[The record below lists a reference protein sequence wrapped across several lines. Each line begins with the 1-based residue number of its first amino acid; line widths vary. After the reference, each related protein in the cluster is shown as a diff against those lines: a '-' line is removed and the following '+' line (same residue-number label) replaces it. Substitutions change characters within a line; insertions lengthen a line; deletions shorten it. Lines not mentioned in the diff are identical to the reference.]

1 MDHVLVGSVEQSARA
16 VKRPHQVHRLSREVG
31 GDVFPRGRPD
41 IALAVVRRA
50 GRELNADWVVDDA
63 LPLADRLTANFARMA
78 VHARAPSD
86 AWRIHRRARA
96 ADQPDFDEVIDDYLR
111 AITSSIALNHLG
123 TPDPPPLV
131 ALALAGYLTFGVTVL
146 DQARVTDAPQAPVT
160 QILSDTLLATIQA
173 ARTASDASR

>member
-1 MDHVLVGSVEQSARA
+1 
-16 VKRPHQVHRLSREVG
+16 
-31 GDVFPRGRPD
+31 
-41 IALAVVRRA
+41 VVRRA

-131 ALALAGYLTFGVTVL
+131 ALALAGYLTFGVTV
-146 DQARVTDAPQAPVT
+146 QIAASSRTWVTRM
-160 QILSDTLLATIQA
+160 LLP
-173 ARTASDASR
+173 DGSRKPESMP